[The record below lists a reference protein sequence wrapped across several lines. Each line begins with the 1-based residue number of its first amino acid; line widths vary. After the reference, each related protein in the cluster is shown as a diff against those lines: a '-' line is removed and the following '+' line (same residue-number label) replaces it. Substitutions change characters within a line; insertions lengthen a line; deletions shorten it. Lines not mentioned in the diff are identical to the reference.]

1 MNFND
6 NVNKKKI
13 IFITTLV
20 FIIFI
25 VLIIILNKNN
35 NISNN
40 QTENDEM
47 DVVCN
52 YNNPIVPQGF
62 KKIETETASWETD
75 EQGNPKG
82 WNDGLVIEDGNG
94 NQFVWVPCTIEGE
107 NNTTKYSRY
116 IIYNDILVPEI
127 DDKLYPSKINQNKSW
142 YFIEDNLINQNI
154 LDSVKEY
161 QGFYIGRYETGIED
175 GVLLPITN
183 NYTETSYS
191 AWQNGRAIVK
201 GNSKVWNYITREKAE
216 EISKNFISSNE
227 IQSQLITS
235 YCFDTTMKWISNDIS
250 DFVINSQKYG
260 NYDEYEKDK
269 FGHIFTGTNDKYMYK
284 NIYDIAGNMR
294 EYTTEN
300 QINDN
305 DSSNE
310 VVIRENYNLQF
321 DTDNLKS
328 CFSRNGMPK
337 EWYNISCSFRIILF
351 IKNIK

>member
-1 MNFND
+1 M
-6 NVNKKKI
+6 NKKNKI
-13 IFITTLV
+13 A
-20 FIIFI
+20 
-25 VLIIILNKNN
+25 LIIILIFILTIFIILGINYLKKKNEEKSKEDNKIDIVNL
-35 NISNN
+35 
-40 QTENDEM
+40 
-47 DVVCN
+47 

-62 KKIETETASWETD
+62 KKIETETASWKLD

-82 WNDGLVIEDGNG
+82 WNDGLVIEDENG

-127 DDKLYPSKINQNKSW
+127 DDKLYSSKINQNKSW
-142 YFIEDNLINQNI
+142 YFIDDNLINKNI
-154 LDSVKEY
+154 FDSIKKY

-175 GVLLPITN
+175 GILLPITN

-201 GNSKVWNYITREKAE
+201 SNSKVWNYITREKAE
-216 EISKNFISSNE
+216 EISKSFISSDE
-227 IQSQLITS
+227 IQSQLMTS
-235 YCFDTTMKWISNDIS
+235 YCFDTTMKWISNEIS
-250 DFVINSQKYG
+250 DFVINSKNYG
-260 NYDEYEKDK
+260 NYDELKKDES
-269 FGHIFTGTNDKYMYK
+269 GHILTGIDDKYMYK

-294 EYTTEN
+294 EFTTEN

-321 DTDNLKS
+321 GTDSVKS